1 MCPLPVC
8 WNQGRAL
15 GERHPHLCTQLPCKG
30 DTRDSVLQMERLRPN
45 CSVVGLGLE
54 TRAPWLYWTTLSW
67 RPGFCSWLC
76 R

>member
-15 GERHPHLCTQLPCKG
+15 EERRPHLCTQLPCKG

-45 CSVVGLGLE
+45 CSVVGLG
-54 TRAPWLYWTTLSW
+54 
-67 RPGFCSWLC
+67 
-76 R
+76 